1 MWSAVVGQGVR
12 VRTLRR
18 AGSMSLLDHSSVPD
32 RSLTTLP
39 SPSGQSDSRHRSAR
53 HRLRECLRERLRQRA
68 IGAALRA
75 IGAALR
81 FRVAA
86 ASRRSASATASG
98 TSSRL
103 AGRREANRGARCGAI
118 RPADAQ
124 AGIQVAGS
132 TNCCRSCG
140 EDNQQPTA
148 VLLSAIDAD
157 SSPSSSSVSAVYS
170 SPLIIAAR

>member
-1 MWSAVVGQGVR
+1 MWSVVVGQGVR

-32 RSLTTLP
+32 RSLTALP

-68 IGAALRA
+68 IGAALQ
-75 IGAALR
+75 

-86 ASRRSASATASG
+86 ASSRSASATASG

-140 EDNQQPTA
+140 EDNQLPTA